1 MILVYVP
8 GITGDCQIPGFDGSS
23 SAENKQFFT
32 VSSFTFGVQREME
45 ESAKSGTA
53 DLNIGVGELQEC
65 TMSKSMDSASIM
77 LARKA
82 ISGSSVGTAEVKF
95 VEAITLDQEKSVNV
109 VYLRFKLDNAFVK
122 SWSISGDSDG
132 RPTEDVALWYNKI
145 AFHYYASTDGK
156 KFTSGGKCEWDHV
169 TSKPWSDSGIEGACE
184 AYNTSGGKE
193 NVGG

>member
-1 MILVYVP
+1 MIVVHIP
-8 GITGDCQIPGFDGSS
+8 GVKGDCQIPGFDGTSKS
-23 SAENKQFFT
+23 ENKEYFT
-32 VSSFTFGVQREME
+32 VTSFTFGVQRELE

-65 TMSKSMDSASIM
+65 TMSKSMDNASST

-82 ISGSSVGTAEVKF
+82 ISGSSVGTVEVKF
-95 VEAITLDQEKSVNV
+95 VEAITKDDSTPVNV

-145 AFHYYASTDGK
+145 AFHYYATEDGK
-156 KFTSGGKCEWDHV
+156 SFQSAGKCEWDQV
-169 TSKPWSDSGIEGACE
+169 TSRPWSESQIDGACE
-184 AYNTSGGKE
+184 AFNDKGDSE